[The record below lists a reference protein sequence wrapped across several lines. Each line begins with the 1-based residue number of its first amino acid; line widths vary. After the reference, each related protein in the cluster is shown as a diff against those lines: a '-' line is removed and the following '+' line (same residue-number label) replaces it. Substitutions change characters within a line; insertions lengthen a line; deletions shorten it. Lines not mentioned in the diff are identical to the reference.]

1 VQLASF
7 EVVLD
12 DRGDLE
18 FPPVRWLDQLSGLDD
33 ALVEVV
39 EPGDRPV
46 ARRLAGFSSILVG
59 RPSASRS
66 TMPYRWGSL
75 TW

>member
-1 VQLASF
+1 LFDVQFAAF
-7 EVVLD
+7 EVVVD

-18 FPPVRWLDQLSGLDD
+18 FAARRRLDVLGGVDD
-33 ALVEVV
+33 SLVEEV

-46 ARRLAGFSSILVG
+46 ARGVFGGFSSILVG

-66 TMPYRWGSL
+66 TMP
-75 TW
+75 